1 MDIAVI
7 IPLFN
12 GERWVRTTLQSVF
25 RQTRRPSEVI
35 VVNDGST
42 DGSAAVVRE
51 FPGVR
56 LVDNPEKGANL
67 ARRHGLSLSRAP
79 LVAMLD
85 QDDVWHPR
93 HLALLAEWLE
103 HREPCRAIA
112 ATECDISIHEPRAA
126 WNFEN
131 RNRAPLNCWRHF
143 PFGPMVG
150 TPSAVLIRRSALEA
164 IGGWPVE
171 FPGVADY
178 FTWLGLSAARPG
190 EGGMALSRAC
200 SMARRRHAT
209 SYSAALRTSESL
221 ATYADSLCRASTAAA
236 EQFGATCPLSP
247 ESLARRVGLS
257 STLRDL
263 AATVPAGRWTEFSA
277 LAHSLW
283 NTLADE
289 PPNLRKKLGGMVSW
303 MLDGRRPHP
312 EAVEVFQRAI
322 AAWPADDTFTL
333 GILQRRLETYL
344 AVRREISA
352 ERT

>member
-1 MDIAVI
+1 MDIAVV

-42 DGSAAVVRE
+42 DGSVKVVQE

-56 LVDNPEKGANL
+56 LVNNPEKGANL

-85 QDDVWHPR
+85 QDDIWHPR

-103 HREPCRAIA
+103 VREPCRAIA
-112 ATECDISIHEPRAA
+112 ATECDISMHQPKAE
-126 WNFEN
+126 WDFQDLS
-131 RNRAPLNCWRHF
+131 RAPLQCWRHF

-150 TPSAVLIRRSALEA
+150 TPSAVLIRRSSLDA

-190 EGGMALSRAC
+190 EGGMAISRAC
-200 SMARRRHAT
+200 TLARRRHAS
-209 SYSAALRTSESL
+209 SYSAALRTGESL
-221 ATYADSLCRASTAAA
+221 ATYADSLCRASAAAA
-236 EQFGATCPLSP
+236 ERFGKACPVAP
-247 ESLARRVGLS
+247 ESLARRVAMS
-257 STLRDL
+257 AALRDL
-263 AATVPAGRWTEFSA
+263 AAAAPRGDWTEFSA
-277 LAHSLW
+277 RAHALW
-283 NTLADE
+283 AALADE
-289 PPNLRKKLGGMVSW
+289 PPGLRKKLGGMVSW
-303 MLDGRRPHP
+303 MLDSRRPLP
-312 EAVEVFQRAI
+312 EAIEVFNRAI
-322 AAWPADDTFTL
+322 EAWPAGDSFTL
-333 GILQRRLETYL
+333 GVLQRRRETYL
-344 AVRREISA
+344 AILA
-352 ERT
+352 G